1 MKSKNFR
8 LRRAVLKTNG
18 QKPCSIIL
26 VKEKTPPEGR
36 RKFLGIKIPHT
47 AKSRK
52 KTLVRLHA
60 PTKEDLEHIYP
71 DLRKDDLPL
80 FF

>member
-8 LRRAVLKTNG
+8 LRRTVLKTNE

-36 RKFLGIKIPHT
+36 RKFLGTKNPT
-47 AKSRK
+47 LSEKQK
-52 KTLVRLHA
+52 KTLIL
-60 PTKEDLEHIYP
+60 LLIGNLQGWCQ
-71 DLRKDDLPL
+71 LRG
-80 FF
+80 F